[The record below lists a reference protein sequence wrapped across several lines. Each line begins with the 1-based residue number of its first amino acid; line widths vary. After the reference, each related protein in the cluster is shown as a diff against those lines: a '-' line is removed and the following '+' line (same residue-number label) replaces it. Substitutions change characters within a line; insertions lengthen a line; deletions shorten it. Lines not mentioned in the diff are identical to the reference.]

1 MKLKIFSDIN
11 ISFSITSAQNAYPV
25 NKKFSNY
32 KRMHIFKDSQQVLW
46 ASLYNTHGCWVYIDI

>member
-32 KRMHIFKDSQQVLW
+32 KRMHIFKDSQQVL
-46 ASLYNTHGCWVYIDI
+46 